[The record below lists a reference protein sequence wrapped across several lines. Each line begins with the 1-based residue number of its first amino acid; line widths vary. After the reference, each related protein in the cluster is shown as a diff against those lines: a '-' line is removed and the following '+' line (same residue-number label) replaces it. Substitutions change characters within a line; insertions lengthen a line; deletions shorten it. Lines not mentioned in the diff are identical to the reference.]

1 MTRSLRVLLLWQQ
14 IPQSMST
21 TTLQHEIGKRRPF
34 DAPEQEA
41 YLNLLR
47 TASVLGV
54 NIARM
59 FKQHGL
65 SEATYNI
72 LRILRGEMSGGR
84 EAVPCQL
91 IGERLIAQVPDTTR
105 LLDRL
110 EKSGL
115 VKRSRT
121 SEDRRVV
128 LISIT
133 RKGLDLLTR
142 LDKPLLELHSAQL
155 GHMTRA
161 ELTELSR
168 LLVKARHPEEAT

>member
-1 MTRSLRVLLLWQQ
+1 
-14 IPQSMST
+14 MSP
-21 TTLQHEIGKRRPF
+21 TTLQHEIGKRKPF
-34 DAPEQEA
+34 DSAEQEA

-54 NIARM
+54 RIGRM
-59 FKQHGL
+59 FKRHGL

-72 LRILRGEMSGGR
+72 LRILRGEMEHGSRG
-84 EAVPCQL
+84 VPCQL

-110 EKSGL
+110 ESAGL

-121 SEDRRVV
+121 TEDRRVV

-133 RKGLDLLTR
+133 SRGQELLAQLDA
-142 LDKPLLELHSAQL
+142 PLMDLHREQL
-155 GHMTRA
+155 GHMSRA
-161 ELTELSR
+161 ELTDLSR
-168 LLVKARHPEEAT
+168 LLVKARHPEENA

>member
-1 MTRSLRVLLLWQQ
+1 MAATS
-14 IPQSMST
+14 
-21 TTLQHEIGKRRPF
+21 LQHEIGKRKPF
-34 DAPEQEA
+34 ESPSQEA

-54 NIARM
+54 RIERT

-72 LRILRGEMSGGR
+72 LRILRGELNGGNDG
-84 EAVPCQL
+84 VPCQV

-110 EKSGL
+110 ERAGL

-121 SEDRRVV
+121 SQDRRVV

-133 RKGLDLLTR
+133 PKGLDLLAK
-142 LDKPLLELHSAQL
+142 LDKPLMDIHREQF
-155 GHMTRA
+155 GHMSKA
-161 ELTELSR
+161 ELVDLSR
-168 LLVKARHPEEAT
+168 LLVRARHPEENP